1 MFVPFVPFMPFATF
15 EKPQAGGEVLD
26 YRELAQIVWVSLSV
40 CFTSTLISAALAIPF
55 SLLLGMGNGLVIRAL
70 RTAVIALS
78 NIPPVVA
85 GLLVYMLTSRSG
97 PLSFLGI
104 VFSKTAMVMAQVLV
118 VTPLITSV
126 LFPVFIDMRGD
137 FLETCN
143 GIPLKKSKTY
153 FLLFNECRYIYTS
166 AVLIGFGRAMSEVA
180 AVSLTGG
187 NIRHKT
193 RVLTTAIML
202 STSKGEFREAL
213 TLAAVLIVLVLIV
226 NFLAGRIK
234 GRENK

>member
-1 MFVPFVPFMPFATF
+1 M
-15 EKPQAGGEVLD
+15 
-26 YRELAQIVWVSLSV
+26 VSTILSAP
-40 CFTSTLISAALAIPF
+40 L
-55 SLLLGMGNGLVIRAL
+55 SLLLGMGGGRLVRIL
-70 RTAVIALS
+70 RTVITALS

-97 PLSFLGI
+97 PLAWAGL
-104 VFSKTAMVMAQVLV
+104 VYSKPAMIMAQIVV

-126 LFPVFIDMRGD
+126 LFPVFLEMRGD
-137 FLETCN
+137 FLETCK
-143 GIPLKKSKTY
+143 GIQLKRIKIFY
-153 FLLFNECRYIYTS
+153 LLFRESRYVYAS

-202 STSKGEFREAL
+202 STSKGEFGEAL
-213 TLAAVLIVLVLIV
+213 ALSAVLIALVLLV
-226 NFLAGRIK
+226 NFLAGRLK
-234 GRENK
+234 GREI

>member
-1 MFVPFVPFMPFATF
+1 MDIA
-15 EKPQAGGEVLD
+15 
-26 YRELAQIVWVSLSV
+26 ELLNIVWVSLSV
-40 CFTSTLISAALAIPF
+40 CFTSTMISTVLAAPL
-55 SLLLGMGNGLVIRAL
+55 SLLLGMKSGASIRVL
-70 RTAVIALS
+70 RTVVTALS

-85 GLLVYMLTSRSG
+85 GLIVYMLTSRSG
-97 PLSFLGI
+97 PLAWAGL
-104 VFSKTAMVMAQVLV
+104 VYSKPAMVMAQILV

-126 LFPVFIDMRGD
+126 LFPVFLGMQND
-137 FLETCN
+137 FLETCK
-143 GIPLKKSKTY
+143 GLSLKKRKIY
-153 FLLFNECRYIYTS
+153 YLLFRECRYIYAS

-202 STSKGEFREAL
+202 STSKGDFREAL
-213 TLAAVLIVLVLIV
+213 TLAAILIALVLLV

-234 GRENK
+234 GKEN

>member
-1 MFVPFVPFMPFATF
+1 MDIA
-15 EKPQAGGEVLD
+15 
-26 YRELAQIVWVSLSV
+26 ELLNIVWVSLSV
-40 CFTSTLISAALAIPF
+40 CFTSTMISTVLAAPL
-55 SLLLGMGNGLVIRAL
+55 SLLLGMKSGAVIRVL
-70 RTAVIALS
+70 RTVVTALS

-97 PLSFLGI
+97 PLAWAGL
-104 VFSKTAMVMAQVLV
+104 VYSKPAMVMAQILV

-126 LFPVFIDMRGD
+126 LFPVFLGMQND
-137 FLETCN
+137 FLETCRGLSLN
-143 GIPLKKSKTY
+143 KRKIY
-153 FLLFNECRYIYTS
+153 YLLFRECRYIYAS

-202 STSKGEFREAL
+202 STSKGDFREAL
-213 TLAAVLIVLVLIV
+213 TLAAILIALVLLV

-234 GRENK
+234 GKEG

>member
-1 MFVPFVPFMPFATF
+1 MDLT
-15 EKPQAGGEVLD
+15 
-26 YRELAQIVWVSLSV
+26 ELLNIVWASLSV
-40 CFTSTLISAALAIPF
+40 CFASTIISAVLAAPF
-55 SLLLGMGNGLVIRAL
+55 SLLLGMRNGAVIGIL
-70 RTAVIALS
+70 RTIVTALS

-97 PLSFLGI
+97 PLAWAGLVYSRP
-104 VFSKTAMVMAQVLV
+104 AMVMAQILV

-126 LFPVFIDMRGD
+126 LFPVFLEMQGD
-137 FLETCN
+137 FLETCK
-143 GIPLKKSKTY
+143 GVPLRKAKIY
-153 FLLFNECRYIYTS
+153 YLLFRECRYIYAS

-202 STSKGEFREAL
+202 STSKGDFSEAL
-213 TLAAVLIVLVLIV
+213 VLAAVLIALVLLV
-226 NFLAGRIK
+226 NFLAGRLK
-234 GRENK
+234 GRDFQ

>member
-1 MFVPFVPFMPFATF
+1 MSFA
-15 EKPQAGGEVLD
+15 
-26 YRELAQIVWVSLSV
+26 ELLNIVWVSLSV
-40 CFTSTLISAALAIPF
+40 CFTSTLISSVLSAPFALY
-55 SLLLGMGNGLVIRAL
+55 LGMGCGTIVRFF
-70 RTAVIALS
+70 RTIVTALS

-97 PLSFLGI
+97 PLAWAGL
-104 VFSKTAMVMAQVLV
+104 VYSKTAMVMAQVLV

-126 LFPVFIDMRGD
+126 LFPVFLDMQGD
-137 FLETCN
+137 FLETCK
-143 GIPLKKSKTY
+143 GIPLKKLKTY
-153 FLLFNECRYIYTS
+153 YLLFRECRYIYAS
-166 AVLIGFGRAMSEVA
+166 AILIGFGRAMSEVA

-202 STSKGEFREAL
+202 STSKGEFKEAL
-213 TLAAVLIVLVLIV
+213 SLAAILISLVLLV

-234 GRENK
+234 GRDQK

>member
-1 MFVPFVPFMPFATF
+1 MDIT
-15 EKPQAGGEVLD
+15 
-26 YRELAQIVWVSLSV
+26 ELLNIVWVSLSV
-40 CFTSTLISAALAIPF
+40 CFTSTMISTVLAAPL
-55 SLLLGMGNGLVIRAL
+55 SLLLGMKSG
-70 RTAVIALS
+70 AVISIARTVVTALS

-97 PLSFLGI
+97 PLAWAGL
-104 VFSKTAMVMAQVLV
+104 VYSKPAMVMAQILV

-126 LFPVFIDMRGD
+126 LFPVFLGMQND
-137 FLETCN
+137 FLETCK
-143 GIPLKKSKTY
+143 GLSLRKLKVY
-153 FLLFNECRYIYTS
+153 YLLFRECRYIYAS

-202 STSKGEFREAL
+202 STSKGDFREAL
-213 TLAAVLIVLVLIV
+213 SLAGVLIALVLLV

-234 GRENK
+234 GKES

>member
-1 MFVPFVPFMPFATF
+1 MDTA
-15 EKPQAGGEVLD
+15 
-26 YRELAQIVWVSLSV
+26 ELLNIIWVSLSV
-40 CFTSTLISAALAIPF
+40 CFMSTIISSILAAPL
-55 SLLLGMGNGLVIRAL
+55 SLLLGMGRGTAIRIL
-70 RTAVIALS
+70 RTIVTALS

-97 PLSFLGI
+97 PLAWAGL
-104 VFSKTAMVMAQVLV
+104 VYSKTAMVMAQIVV

-126 LFPVFIDMRGD
+126 LFPVFLDMQGD

-143 GIPLKKSKTY
+143 GIPLQRAKTY
-153 FLLFNECRYIYTS
+153 YLLFRECRYIYAS

-202 STSKGEFREAL
+202 STSKGDFNEAL
-213 TLAAVLIVLVLIV
+213 TLAAVLISLVLLV

-234 GRENK
+234 GRE